1 MYLFIIITL
10 LTDFISF
17 SHNMG
22 KKFVTAIFDKTTR
35 KKNNLADILLT
46 LMSSKQ
52 KKIGRCVFFIYMFT
66 NYSVITNLLS
76 SFNISFFPDYLTSFC
91 YNEYIFIFSIYI
103 YNFSLINRELSVLNN
118 LFSFFQ
124 YI

>member
-52 KKIGRCVFFIYMFT
+52 KKIGRCVFF
-66 NYSVITNLLS
+66 
-76 SFNISFFPDYLTSFC
+76 YLHVHKLFC
-91 YNEYIFIFSIYI
+91 YNE
-103 YNFSLINRELSVLNN
+103 LIVV
-118 LFSFFQ
+118 F
-124 YI
+124 